1 MAKSRMS
8 FGLVNSGKAF
18 PLLCPQKE
26 RKEAKPVL
34 GFVGGRILVL
44 ILYYVKL

>member
-1 MAKSRMS
+1 MLAKSRMS

-18 PLLCPQKE
+18 PLLCPQE